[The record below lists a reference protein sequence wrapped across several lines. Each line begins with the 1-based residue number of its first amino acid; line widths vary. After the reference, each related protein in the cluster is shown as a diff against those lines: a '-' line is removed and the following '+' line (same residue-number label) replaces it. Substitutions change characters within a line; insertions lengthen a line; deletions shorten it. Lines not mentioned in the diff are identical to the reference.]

1 MRIADPSRELKS
13 RRQGQGRV
21 VDNEDESEEDVQSN
35 SRESRLILKLICKH
49 GMCRARSS
57 STIQNSRRT
66 FDVIGVIKT
75 HSLNLGASP
84 FLVATVDPATLT
96 NLFVVPARTL
106 RDWLDHFAASG
117 STTAKAGTEATGN
130 VNRQE
135 SELGWYFHPEQIR
148 VRTWESGSAARRAI
162 STELKIGVTEFDD
175 YDVAEIVCLTFPLRE
190 FRVSEILFMCR
201 YQMLLVLMC
210 TVLQAAITLADSWGI
225 PLRTDF
231 STAGQP
237 ISLKLVTEHSIAE
250 LTIATTEN
258 EAFKDLMDET
268 VSSSKKPV
276 KNEIAKPQRDSAGNQ
291 TNRPTGRT
299 PAKKKSSLQFSR
311 ETAPNFP
318 QVQADEH
325 HGDEQAEIGNG
336 NEENEPLFYPSGSQ
350 DVPRAL
356 SQAQLMH
363 AASQRELEDMG
374 EDELAGIWEADED
387 LGLEG
392 NGDAGV
398 VTEHDG
404 DERPHKIQ
412 RVQGNAE
419 ELLGKSLL
427 HMDYDMNEE
436 EEEEA
441 PMTAYQ
447 VEEGDNTVSAP
458 YLP

>member
-1 MRIADPSRELKS
+1 MAPCLVPCPCYDWRADSFACCGISDFKKILQCIARFGDELHLQATHEGIQMSTVNSSKTAFCLFSLAHEGFEKYKMTGKAAASLEGIKCKLQVKSVLSVLGRSTSSQNILRLEMRIADPSRELKS

-35 SRESRLILKLICKH
+35 SRESRLILKLVCKH
-49 GMCRARSS
+49 
-57 STIQNSRRT
+57 
-66 FDVIGVIKT
+66 GVIKT

-162 STELKIGVTEFDD
+162 STELKIGVTEFDE

-190 FRVSEILFMCR
+190 FR
-201 YQMLLVLMC
+201 
-210 TVLQAAITLADSWGI
+210 AAITLADSWGI

-258 EAFKDLMDET
+258 EAFKDLM
-268 VSSSKKPV
+268 
-276 KNEIAKPQRDSAGNQ
+276 
-291 TNRPTGRT
+291 
-299 PAKKKSSLQFSR
+299 
-311 ETAPNFP
+311 
-318 QVQADEH
+318 
-325 HGDEQAEIGNG
+325 
-336 NEENEPLFYPSGSQ
+336 
-350 DVPRAL
+350 
-356 SQAQLMH
+356 
-363 AASQRELEDMG
+363 
-374 EDELAGIWEADED
+374 
-387 LGLEG
+387 
-392 NGDAGV
+392 
-398 VTEHDG
+398 
-404 DERPHKIQ
+404 
-412 RVQGNAE
+412 
-419 ELLGKSLL
+419 
-427 HMDYDMNEE
+427 
-436 EEEEA
+436 
-441 PMTAYQ
+441 
-447 VEEGDNTVSAP
+447 
-458 YLP
+458 